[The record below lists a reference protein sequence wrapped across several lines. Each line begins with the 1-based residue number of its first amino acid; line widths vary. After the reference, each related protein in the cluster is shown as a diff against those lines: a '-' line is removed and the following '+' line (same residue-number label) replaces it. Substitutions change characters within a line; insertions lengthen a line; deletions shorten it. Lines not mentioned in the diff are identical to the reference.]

1 MNHDP
6 DLSTETDNEVSAAY
20 QAVADESAPPR
31 LDQRVLRQA
40 AAAASVKWFEKYSFS
55 FLRPITFVA
64 TLGLS
69 LAIVL
74 QYSDTWL
81 ADAPGSLGPVA
92 EETDLPPAAA
102 SAIAAAAEASAEHID
117 EQAQHGSAVL
127 TQESLNKKPP
137 LIAGAEVQRT
147 ETERFC
153 EAAQSESADKW
164 WDCVVQ
170 LELDGR
176 DDAATIER
184 ELFIRTFPD
193 YVRR

>member
-6 DLSTETDNEVSAAY
+6 DLSTETDNDVSATY
-20 QAVADESAPPR
+20 QAVAGESAPPH

-40 AAAASVKWFEKYSFS
+40 AAAARSKWYEKYSFS
-55 FLRPITFVA
+55 FLRPITFAA

-74 QYSDTWL
+74 QINDTRL
-81 ADAPGSLGPVA
+81 DGAPGALESVAPVA
-92 EETDLPPAAA
+92 EET
-102 SAIAAAAEASAEHID
+102 
-117 EQAQHGSAVL
+117 
-127 TQESLNKKPP
+127 KKPP
-137 LIAGAEVQRT
+137 LVAGAEVQRT
-147 ETERFC
+147 KAARFC

-164 WDCVVQ
+164 WDCIVQ

-176 DDAATIER
+176 DDAAASER

-193 YVRR
+193 FERR

>member
-1 MNHDP
+1 MSHEP
-6 DLSTETDNEVSAAY
+6 DLSTDTDNEVSAAY
-20 QAVADESAPPR
+20 QAVADESAPAH
-31 LDQRVLRQA
+31 LDRRVLRQA
-40 AAAASVKWFEKYSFS
+40 AAAGSKWFEKYSFS

-74 QYSDTWL
+74 QFSDTWL

-92 EETDLPPAAA
+92 EETDLAPPPA

-117 EQAQHGSAVL
+117 QQSQHGSAVMS
-127 TQESLNKKPP
+127 QESLNRKPP
-137 LIAGAEVQRT
+137 IIAGAEVQRT
-147 ETERFC
+147 EAARFC
-153 EAAQSESADKW
+153 EEAQSESADKW
-164 WDCVVQ
+164 WDCIVQ

-176 DDAATIER
+176 GDAFASER

-193 YVRR
+193 FVRR